1 MNSLFLI
8 LLLVSLVGLV
18 VLIPMVIIDMIKKK
32 KSNKIYKNTGI
43 FVVAA
48 FVTLIGF
55 IFTIEETEVVEQPAE
70 VKNTETEG
78 PKVETSA
85 IDMTYANDS
94 SVPFGERLEKI
105 STDLFGDT
113 TVQKTD
119 RNITVENMGEM
130 YYLKMMFDDAVTKK
144 GTVNLLN
151 RQTAELFK
159 VLQQVDG
166 FETIQLTWQG
176 NTSGGELTRVLTVTA
191 KKSEIDAID
200 FENLDVSKLKDHVTN
215 YGLHKDLK

>member
-8 LLLVSLVGLV
+8 LLLGSLVALV
-18 VLIPMVIIDMIKKK
+18 VLIPMVIIDMLKKK
-32 KSNKIYKNTGI
+32 KSNKVYKNAGI
-43 FVVAA
+43 SVVVA
-48 FVTLIGF
+48 FVALIGF
-55 IFTIEETEVVEQPAE
+55 IITIEETEIADQPSE

-78 PKVETSA
+78 SKAETAA
-85 IDMTYANDS
+85 IDMTYANDIS
-94 SVPFGERLEKI
+94 IPFDERLEKI
-105 STDLFGDT
+105 ATDLFGDT

-130 YYLKMMFDDAVTKK
+130 YYLKMMFDDAITDK

-151 RQTAELFK
+151 HQTSELFK

-166 FETIQLTWQG
+166 FETIQLTWQA

-191 KKSEIDAID
+191 KKSEINEID
-200 FENLDVSKLKDHVTN
+200 FENLDVSTLKDQVTN